1 MNTKPSAM
9 RLIRSF
15 QNRIYELRGERV
27 MLDRDLAVLFGIEPI
42 NLQLITLSNK
52 TRFPED
58 FMFRLSKSEFS
69 GLRNQIENLEKD
81 NPLRL
86 QNENSKEIESEE
98 SLPYA
103 FTQLGVAML
112 CGLVNSDIAIAMNIS
127 LVRDLCQ
134 LEQSAQEQNGKGF
147 GEIGKRTGQEAKLDK
162 IYEALENLRDEKAA
176 RKKWEERDRIG
187 FKNRP

>member
-1 MNTKPSAM
+1 M

-27 MLDRDLAVLFGIEPI
+27 LLDRDLAVLFDIETQY
-42 NLQLITLSNK
+42 LHLILNQHK
-52 TRFPED
+52 NRFPED
-58 FMFRLSKSEFS
+58 FMFRLTKLEFS
-69 GLRNQIENLEKD
+69 GLKNQIENLEKD

-86 QNENSKEIESEE
+86 QNGISKEVDSAE

-103 FTQLGVAML
+103 FTQMGVAML
-112 CGLVNSDIAIAMNIS
+112 SGLVNSDIAIEMNIS

-134 LEQSAQEQNGKGF
+134 LEQSAQEQNEKGF
-147 GEIGKRTGQEAKLDK
+147 GEIGKSAGKDAKLDK

-176 RKKWEERDRIG
+176 RRKWEERDRIG